1 MIGPGSIIAFSAY
14 VVAVRRLPTASVA
27 TYAYVNPI
35 IAVIL
40 GTALLGETV
49 TGPMLLGGA
58 LVVVAVVLVLRA
70 QAVRSRPR

>member
-1 MIGPGSIIAFSAY
+1 

-70 QAVRSRPR
+70 QAVRSRAR